1 MPVAAAPP
9 APDRGDAPTVQG
21 RLPAVLLMA
30 GSCLL
35 TVFGAVVLHPVP
47 VEPAFLLDDPGVDST
62 GVIGVVT
69 AVAGTATVLG
79 SVLFTRLPDRPRR
92 RLPALFL
99 LCAVGFLVMGLADS
113 LPLPIAGAVVNC
125 VGTGLLLPSLLTPA
139 MSRLD
144 FADRGPRESRQVH
157 AGPWFNGPVGPWC
170 CRAPPVAASSS
181 SAWPG
186 PAGLPRVR

>member
-79 SVLFTRLPDRPRR
+79 SVLFTRSPTGRDAGCRPSS
-92 RLPALFL
+92 
-99 LCAVGFLVMGLADS
+99 C
-113 LPLPIAGAVVNC
+113 C
-125 VGTGLLLPSLLTPA
+125 VPS
-139 MSRLD
+139 
-144 FADRGPRESRQVH
+144 
-157 AGPWFNGPVGPWC
+157 
-170 CRAPPVAASSS
+170 ASSS
-181 SAWPG
+181 WAWPTACPCRSRG
-186 PAGLPRVR
+186 PW